1 MKLDRLL
8 SIITILLQNEKVT
21 APELAEKLEVSRRTV
36 HRDIDAI
43 CQAGIPIVTFQGGGG
58 GIRIADGFKLDK
70 SILTYN
76 ELQSIVAGLKSL
88 GSVSDTTGIERLISR
103 LSPGGDAVVS
113 LKESILID
121 LSSHY
126 KESLSE
132 KIGLIKSAI
141 ARNRLIGFIY
151 YSEKGKTARMVEPV
165 YLSFKWSAW
174 YVFGFCRSSGDF
186 RLFKLNRLWELKVL
200 DEQFA
205 SREIPVERQD
215 LDTFFQDELK
225 VTILFD
231 KELEYLLVDSYGPGS
246 YEVLADGRLKAIIS
260 YTRRDNII
268 GWILSMGEKAEV
280 LDPRDMADEIRVRA
294 KKIVSRY
301 EHDR

>member
-1 MKLDRLL
+1 MKLERLL
-8 SIITILLQNEKVT
+8 SIITILLRHEKVT
-21 APELAEKLEVSRRTV
+21 APELAEKLEVSRRTI

-43 CQAGIPIVTFQGGGG
+43 CQAGIPVVTCQGGGG

-70 SILTYN
+70 SVLTYD
-76 ELQSIVAGLKSL
+76 ELQSIVTGLKSL
-88 GSVSDTTGIERLISR
+88 DSVSDTTRIERLISR
-103 LSPGGDAVVS
+103 LSPENEAVIS
-113 LKESILID
+113 MRENIIID

-126 KESLSE
+126 KGSLSE

-141 ARNRLIGFIY
+141 AQNRLISFVY
-151 YSEKGKTARMVEPV
+151 YSEKGKTERTVEPV
-165 YLSFKWSAW
+165 FLAFKWSAW
-174 YVFGFCRSSGDF
+174 YVFGFCRTSGDF

-205 SREIPVERQD
+205 PREIPVERRD
-215 LDTFFQDELK
+215 LDTYFQDELK
-225 VTILFD
+225 VTLLFD

-246 YEVLADGRLKAIIS
+246 YEVHADGRLKAVIS

-268 GWILSMGEKAEV
+268 GWILSMGEKAVV
-280 LDPRDMADEIRVRA
+280 LEPRDVADEIMCRA
-294 KKIVSRY
+294 KKIVTRY